1 MGEPTDTRV
10 SLLLLLDVLH
20 LQPKKATSNGVA
32 MQGAASGSCDVTE
45 SLFFQGQVLGVL
57 VRVRACAQEAVQYA
71 NHVSMG
77 GTATYESHGITVP

>member
-57 VRVRACAQEAVQYA
+57 VRVRACAQEA
-71 NHVSMG
+71 
-77 GTATYESHGITVP
+77 